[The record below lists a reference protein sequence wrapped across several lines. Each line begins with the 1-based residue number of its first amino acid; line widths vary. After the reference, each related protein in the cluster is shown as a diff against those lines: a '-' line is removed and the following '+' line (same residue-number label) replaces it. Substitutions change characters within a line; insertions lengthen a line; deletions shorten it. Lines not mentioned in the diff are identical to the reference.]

1 MHVLVR
7 CLMLQLE
14 IAVALKMH
22 FYFENNKKN
31 LEVLSLLL
39 QHDPDKCFEVRLRTY
54 TLSAS
59 WDKRTL
65 TQLRENTELMTLQ
78 DWRTSHQDI

>member
-22 FYFENNKKN
+22 FYFENNKKK
-31 LEVLSLLL
+31 LEVLSLFL
-39 QHDPDKCFEVRLRTY
+39 QHDPDKCFEVRL
-54 TLSAS
+54 
-59 WDKRTL
+59 
-65 TQLRENTELMTLQ
+65 
-78 DWRTSHQDI
+78 